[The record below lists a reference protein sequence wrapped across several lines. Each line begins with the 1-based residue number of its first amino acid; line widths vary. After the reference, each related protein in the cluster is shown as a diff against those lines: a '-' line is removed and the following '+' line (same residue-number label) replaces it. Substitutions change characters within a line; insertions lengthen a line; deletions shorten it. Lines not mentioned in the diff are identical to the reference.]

1 MSNISIIPSITCKVE
16 CGTERGTAFFVD
28 AHRLLTAFHV
38 VGSALNGNLIYVEI
52 EKIAYECEL
61 TIVEP
66 NKDIALL
73 KLKDETVTHEYG
85 SLLSMPIEAKTHF
98 RFWGYPNT
106 LIGEAVGQSVKIRV
120 DETYVALLRDF
131 DAYAVF
137 EDEKHLTEYAG
148 FSGSPVYADSD
159 KIIGIV
165 TNILDSH
172 IGFISIKSVEEKLK
186 ALGVTIDSD
195 YVKFQEVSYGRKESI
210 KKLHEQIKLAGNRYK
225 PNLDVPNQSLTTLFA
240 NLWDIQAL
248 KEHKEILHKSK
259 QVFLNLQRS
268 NPRLFDTPADG
279 TLSDLDYNIGMQRD
293 VWRLKNRSDTS
304 DWKTVEV
311 ALKEESLSWEQTNES
326 MHYVVSRREKAY
338 CIYGPAGSGK
348 THNVCSI
355 ASQLIEKTNVYLC
368 FGIQFN
374 KNKGG
379 IIAEIRRIF
388 NFENENYLERL
399 QEKAEND
406 AANIGARRYVFI
418 IDALNEGLDDSY
430 WRESLGI
437 LKAEFDKYP
446 NLALVVTVRE
456 PFQEKYELS
465 GRNYSMQHLSGLE
478 KSQDVVNKYFNFY
491 NIDYDRSLSGF
502 KNGLFLNIFCET
514 YTSMPY
520 HDRKWLRSLWV
531 LYRQYIYMRERAIAE
546 AVDEDPELNITWQYL
561 CRLAHLSVFTYKFHP
576 ITRKKARVVSSQFC
590 NNRTWSKSLL
600 YNLIA
605 QGLLLADWNGQTN
618 SMGEEAVVKFEYE
631 QMEDVIRAIAFLNTK
646 SDKQAKITQL
656 KEFIKSYERKTLCE
670 EGFYQFLTYLTI
682 LWPEKFEKKEIVE
695 EKMIRDNAL
704 LQRCFIDGLE
714 WHLYPVEQTVLG
726 EFWLEVEKTLGYSII
741 FGVSLHSLS
750 GFLKTMHRS
759 LNALGQADLDLQWT
773 HIVNQYYEGS
783 VLYTEDVHEQEY
795 KTEAYLLVWC
805 CASSHPVIRAHAKR
819 KLCRI
824 LCNHSDLF
832 EVLIGDF
839 HSVKDTYVLEGLYNA
854 EYGALLLMRDVEL
867 SKTVSLL
874 IYDYHFKN
882 KQPVED
888 VRVREWLLKILLFTK
903 TLKGGIDL
911 FSKSLPPYIP
921 QEEIAH
927 DTIEIGDD
935 YFGCTEGSKE
945 LRFSLCGFSDFHRY
959 ILGFNSN
966 SESQIYTLMPHDQN
980 GRPSMLPLVLLQSM
994 IAQKIKTL
1002 GWRDQLGE
1010 LDNGVYSPG
1019 RYDNQYE
1026 RIGKKY
1032 QWKALFAIEAQLM
1045 DHFAVVDSWREGED
1059 GNKLILSPAYPWNS
1073 STLNDFDVTL
1083 TEGLIDD
1090 AEIADVLNKQSP
1102 FVIDKQMADADWLE
1116 QPFTT
1121 VDCQHFFVGEDN
1133 KWVLLF
1139 KIFSEF
1145 PTNGE
1150 HKDAYLS
1157 YETFFVRNEDALK
1170 FERWI
1175 KKQNFSGRGMPVS
1188 GPDIDIRLL
1197 EYPWMLSYVSTE
1209 YENWTDVLAGNR
1221 TCPCRVMLT
1230 NYTQLQENTMGLG
1243 NEYVEEN
1250 MLPCPE
1256 LMNTM
1261 ELHFKG
1267 HACFTYGMDDQ
1278 LASFYASTGHYRAG
1292 IPKGLHL
1299 RRTVLEKFLRAQGY
1313 TMYWTISAERQLVIG
1328 ATPVP
1333 NYKTY
1338 FFCAKYGEGG
1348 KVDWIKE

>member
-38 VGSALNGNLIYVEI
+38 VGSALNGNFIYVEI

-73 KLKDETVTHEYG
+73 KLKDETVTREYG

-120 DETYVALLRDF
+120 DETYVALPRDF

-159 KIIGIV
+159 KIIGFV

-172 IGFISIKSVEEKLK
+172 IGFISIKSVEIKLK
-186 ALGVTIDSD
+186 ALGVAIDSN
-195 YVKFQEVSYGRKESI
+195 YVKFQEVSYGRKESS

-225 PNLDVPNQSLTTLFA
+225 PNLDVPNQSLITLFA

-248 KEHKEILHKSK
+248 KEHEEILHKSK

-268 NPRLFDTPADG
+268 NPILFDTPADK
-279 TLSDLDYNIGMQRD
+279 TLLDLDYNIGMQCD

-304 DWKTVEV
+304 DWKMVEV
-311 ALKEESLSWEQTNES
+311 ALKEQSLSWKQINES

-355 ASQLIEKTNVYLC
+355 ASQLIEETNVYLC

-379 IIAEIRRIF
+379 IIAEMRKIF

-406 AANIGARRYVFI
+406 SANIGARRYVFI

-437 LKAEFDKYP
+437 LKTEFDKYS

-456 PFQEKYELS
+456 PFQEKYGLK
-465 GRNYSMQHLSGLE
+465 RWDYSMQHLSGLE
-478 KSQDVVNKYFNFY
+478 KSQEVVNKYFDFY
-491 NIDYDRSLSGF
+491 HINYDRNLSGF

-514 YTSMPY
+514 YASMSY
-520 HDRKWLRSLWV
+520 YNKIQLRSLGW

-576 ITRKKARVVSSQFC
+576 ITRKKARVVSNQLC

-618 SMGEEAVVKFEYE
+618 SIYEEAVVKFEYE

-682 LWPEKFEKKEIVE
+682 LWPERFEKKEIVE
-695 EKMIRDNAL
+695 EKMVRNNAL
-704 LQRCFIDGLE
+704 LQRCFIEGLE
-714 WHLYPVEQTVLG
+714 WHLYPVEQTILG
-726 EFWLEVEKTLGYSII
+726 EFWLEAEKTLGYRFI
-741 FGVSLHSLS
+741 FSVALRSLRE
-750 GFLKTMHRS
+750 FLKTLHRS
-759 LNALGQADLDLQWT
+759 LNALSQTDLDLQWI
-773 HIVNQYYEGS
+773 HIVNQYYEES
-783 VLYTEDVHEQEY
+783 VLYVEDVDEQEY
-795 KTEAYLLVWC
+795 KTEVYLLVWC

-824 LCNHSDLF
+824 LCNHSNLF
-832 EVLIGDF
+832 EALISDF

-854 EYGALLLMRDVEL
+854 VYGALLLMRDVEL

-935 YFGCTEGSKE
+935 YFGCTEGSKK

-966 SESQIYTLMPHDQN
+966 DESQIYTLMPHGQSE
-980 GRPSMLPLVLLQSM
+980 RPSMLPLVLLQSM
-994 IAQKIKTL
+994 VAQKIKTL
-1002 GWRDQLGE
+1002 GWSDQLGE

-1045 DHFAVVDSWREGED
+1045 DHFAVVDRWHNWAN
-1059 GNKLILSPAYPWNS
+1059 GNKRILRSPYPWYS

-1083 TEGLIDD
+1083 TG
-1090 AEIADVLNKQSP
+1090 
-1102 FVIDKQMADADWLE
+1102 
-1116 QPFTT
+1116 
-1121 VDCQHFFVGEDN
+1121 
-1133 KWVLLF
+1133 
-1139 KIFSEF
+1139 
-1145 PTNGE
+1145 
-1150 HKDAYLS
+1150 
-1157 YETFFVRNEDALK
+1157 
-1170 FERWI
+1170 
-1175 KKQNFSGRGMPVS
+1175 
-1188 GPDIDIRLL
+1188 
-1197 EYPWMLSYVSTE
+1197 
-1209 YENWTDVLAGNR
+1209 
-1221 TCPCRVMLT
+1221 
-1230 NYTQLQENTMGLG
+1230 
-1243 NEYVEEN
+1243 
-1250 MLPCPE
+1250 
-1256 LMNTM
+1256 
-1261 ELHFKG
+1261 
-1267 HACFTYGMDDQ
+1267 
-1278 LASFYASTGHYRAG
+1278 
-1292 IPKGLHL
+1292 
-1299 RRTVLEKFLRAQGY
+1299 
-1313 TMYWTISAERQLVIG
+1313 
-1328 ATPVP
+1328 
-1333 NYKTY
+1333 
-1338 FFCAKYGEGG
+1338 
-1348 KVDWIKE
+1348 

>member
-1 MSNISIIPSITCKVE
+1 MSNINTIPSVTYKVE

-28 AHRLLTAFHV
+28 AYRLLTAYHV

-61 TIVEP
+61 TIVKA

-73 KLKDETVTHEYG
+73 KLKDETVTHKSG

-120 DETYVALLRDF
+120 NETYVALPGDF

-165 TNILDSH
+165 TCILDSH
-172 IGFISIKSVEEKLK
+172 IGFISIRSVEEELK
-186 ALGVTIDSD
+186 SLGVTIDSD
-195 YVKFQEVSYGRKESI
+195 YVKFQLVSYGRKESD
-210 KKLHEQIKLAGNRYK
+210 KKLREQIKLAGNRYK
-225 PNLDVPNQSLTTLFA
+225 PDLDVPNQSLTTLFV

-248 KEHKEILHKSK
+248 KEHEETLHKSK
-259 QVFLNLQRS
+259 QVFLSLQRS
-268 NPRLFDTPADG
+268 NPSLFETPADEILPD
-279 TLSDLDYNIGMQRD
+279 LSYNIGMQRD
-293 VWRLKNRSDTS
+293 VWRLKNKSDTS
-304 DWKTVEV
+304 NWKTVEV
-311 ALKEESLSWEQTNES
+311 ALKEKSLSWKQINES
-326 MHYVVSRREKAY
+326 IHYMVSRLEKTY
-338 CIYGPAGSGK
+338 CIYGPVGSGK

-355 ASQLIEKTNVYLC
+355 ASQLIENTNVYLC

-374 KNKGG
+374 KSKGG
-379 IIAEIRRIF
+379 IIAEIRKIF
-388 NFENENYLERL
+388 NFESENYLEEL
-399 QEKAEND
+399 QRKAEKD
-406 AANIGARRYVFI
+406 AESIGARRYIFI

-430 WRESLGI
+430 WYESLRI
-437 LKAEFDKYP
+437 LKKEFDKYS

-456 PFQEKYELS
+456 PFQEKYGLKEWDYKIQYLP
-465 GRNYSMQHLSGLE
+465 GLE
-478 KSQDVVNKYFNFY
+478 KSQEVVNKYFDFY
-491 NIDYDRSLSGF
+491 HIDYDKNLSGF

-514 YTSMPY
+514 YISIPY
-520 HDRKWLRSLWV
+520 HDRKMLSSLWV
-531 LYRQYIYMRERAIAE
+531 LYRQYIYMRERAIAA
-546 AVDEDPELNITWQYL
+546 AVDEDPEMNITWQYL
-561 CRLAHLSVFTYKFHP
+561 CRLAHLSVFTHKFYP
-576 ITRKKARVVSSQFC
+576 ITRKKARVVSNQLC

-605 QGLLLADWNGQTN
+605 QGLLLADWNSQTN

-646 SDKQAKITQL
+646 SDEQAKINHL
-656 KEFIKSYERKTLCE
+656 KELIKSYERETFCK

-695 EKMIRDNAL
+695 EKKLRDNTL
-704 LQRCFIDGLE
+704 LQQCFIEGLE
-714 WHLYPVEQTVLG
+714 WHLQPVDQKVMR
-726 EFWLEVEKTLGYSII
+726 EFWIEAEKTLGYSVI
-741 FGVSLHSLS
+741 FGVALHSLN
-750 GFLKTMHRS
+750 GFLETMHRS
-759 LNALGQADLDLQWT
+759 LIALSQTDLDLKWT
-773 HIVNQYYEGS
+773 HIVNQHYEES
-783 VLYTEDVHEQEY
+783 VLYSENVNEQEY

-819 KLCRI
+819 KLCCI
-824 LCNHSDLF
+824 LCNHSNLF
-832 EVLIGDF
+832 EVLISDF
-839 HSVKDTYVLEGLYNA
+839 HSVRDTYVLEGLYNA
-854 EYGALLLMRDVEL
+854 IYGALLLMRDMEL
-867 SKTVSLL
+867 SNLVSLL
-874 IYDYHFKN
+874 IYNYYFRN
-882 KQPVED
+882 KQLIED

-911 FSKSLPPYIP
+911 FSKSLPPYTP

-927 DTIEIGDD
+927 DMIEIGDN
-935 YFGCTEGSKE
+935 YFGCTEGSKK
-945 LRFSLCGFSDFHRY
+945 LWLSLCGFSDFHRY

-966 SESQIYTLMPHDQN
+966 SESLIYTLMPH
-980 GRPSMLPLVLLQSM
+980 GLSERPPMLPLVLLQSM
-994 IAQKIKTL
+994 VAQKIKTL
-1002 GWRDQLGE
+1002 GWCDRLGE
-1010 LDNGVYSPG
+1010 LDNGVYSSR

-1032 QWKALFAIEAQLM
+1032 QWKALFAVEAQLM
-1045 DHFAVVDSWREGED
+1045 DHFAVVDSWRNGAD
-1059 GNKLILSPAYPWNS
+1059 GNKYILSPAYPWYS

-1083 TEGLIDD
+1083 TKELIDD
-1090 AEIADVLNKQSP
+1090 EEIADVLNKQSL
-1102 FVIDKQMADADWLE
+1102 FMIDKQMADADWLE
-1116 QPFTT
+1116 QPVTPA
-1121 VDCQHFFVGEDN
+1121 DCQHFFVGEDN

-1150 HKDAYLS
+1150 HKDAFLS
-1157 YETFFVRNEDALK
+1157 YETFFVRNKDAQE
-1170 FERWI
+1170 FEEWI
-1175 KKQNFSGRGMPVS
+1175 KKQDFNGKRMPVS
-1188 GPDIDIRLL
+1188 GSNINIRLL
-1197 EYPWMLSYVSTE
+1197 EYPWMLSYVNTE

-1243 NEYVEEN
+1243 DKYVEEN
-1250 MLPCPE
+1250 ILPCPE
-1256 LMNTM
+1256 LMNIM
-1261 ELHFKG
+1261 ELHFKR
-1267 HACFTYGMDDQ
+1267 HACFTYGTDDQ
-1278 LASFYASTGHYRAG
+1278 LASFYASTGNYRAG

-1299 RRTVLEKFLRAQGY
+1299 RRAVLEEFLYTQGY
-1313 TMYWTISAERQLVIG
+1313 TMYWTISAERQLVIEN
-1328 ATPVP
+1328 TPVP

-1338 FFCAKYGEGG
+1338 YFCAKYGEGG
-1348 KVDWIKE
+1348 KVEWIKE

>member
-1 MSNISIIPSITCKVE
+1 MCNISIIPSITCKVE

-120 DETYVALLRDF
+120 DETYVALPRDF

-311 ALKEESLSWEQTNES
+311 ALKEESLSWEQINES

-478 KSQDVVNKYFNFY
+478 KNQDVVNKY
-491 NIDYDRSLSGF
+491 
-502 KNGLFLNIFCET
+502 
-514 YTSMPY
+514 
-520 HDRKWLRSLWV
+520 W
-531 LYRQYIYMRERAIAE
+531 
-546 AVDEDPELNITWQYL
+546 
-561 CRLAHLSVFTYKFHP
+561 
-576 ITRKKARVVSSQFC
+576 
-590 NNRTWSKSLL
+590 
-600 YNLIA
+600 
-605 QGLLLADWNGQTN
+605 
-618 SMGEEAVVKFEYE
+618 
-631 QMEDVIRAIAFLNTK
+631 
-646 SDKQAKITQL
+646 
-656 KEFIKSYERKTLCE
+656 
-670 EGFYQFLTYLTI
+670 
-682 LWPEKFEKKEIVE
+682 
-695 EKMIRDNAL
+695 
-704 LQRCFIDGLE
+704 
-714 WHLYPVEQTVLG
+714 
-726 EFWLEVEKTLGYSII
+726 
-741 FGVSLHSLS
+741 
-750 GFLKTMHRS
+750 
-759 LNALGQADLDLQWT
+759 
-773 HIVNQYYEGS
+773 
-783 VLYTEDVHEQEY
+783 
-795 KTEAYLLVWC
+795 
-805 CASSHPVIRAHAKR
+805 
-819 KLCRI
+819 
-824 LCNHSDLF
+824 
-832 EVLIGDF
+832 
-839 HSVKDTYVLEGLYNA
+839 
-854 EYGALLLMRDVEL
+854 
-867 SKTVSLL
+867 
-874 IYDYHFKN
+874 
-882 KQPVED
+882 
-888 VRVREWLLKILLFTK
+888 
-903 TLKGGIDL
+903 
-911 FSKSLPPYIP
+911 
-921 QEEIAH
+921 
-927 DTIEIGDD
+927 
-935 YFGCTEGSKE
+935 
-945 LRFSLCGFSDFHRY
+945 
-959 ILGFNSN
+959 
-966 SESQIYTLMPHDQN
+966 
-980 GRPSMLPLVLLQSM
+980 
-994 IAQKIKTL
+994 
-1002 GWRDQLGE
+1002 
-1010 LDNGVYSPG
+1010 
-1019 RYDNQYE
+1019 
-1026 RIGKKY
+1026 
-1032 QWKALFAIEAQLM
+1032 
-1045 DHFAVVDSWREGED
+1045 
-1059 GNKLILSPAYPWNS
+1059 
-1073 STLNDFDVTL
+1073 
-1083 TEGLIDD
+1083 
-1090 AEIADVLNKQSP
+1090 
-1102 FVIDKQMADADWLE
+1102 
-1116 QPFTT
+1116 
-1121 VDCQHFFVGEDN
+1121 
-1133 KWVLLF
+1133 
-1139 KIFSEF
+1139 
-1145 PTNGE
+1145 
-1150 HKDAYLS
+1150 
-1157 YETFFVRNEDALK
+1157 
-1170 FERWI
+1170 
-1175 KKQNFSGRGMPVS
+1175 
-1188 GPDIDIRLL
+1188 
-1197 EYPWMLSYVSTE
+1197 
-1209 YENWTDVLAGNR
+1209 
-1221 TCPCRVMLT
+1221 
-1230 NYTQLQENTMGLG
+1230 
-1243 NEYVEEN
+1243 
-1250 MLPCPE
+1250 
-1256 LMNTM
+1256 
-1261 ELHFKG
+1261 
-1267 HACFTYGMDDQ
+1267 
-1278 LASFYASTGHYRAG
+1278 
-1292 IPKGLHL
+1292 
-1299 RRTVLEKFLRAQGY
+1299 
-1313 TMYWTISAERQLVIG
+1313 
-1328 ATPVP
+1328 
-1333 NYKTY
+1333 
-1338 FFCAKYGEGG
+1338 
-1348 KVDWIKE
+1348 